1 MLAPFARVRIESDAN
16 NFNFITILKR
26 MHRTERKTRGWN
38 GSAREQAKKQQ
49 KGKEGMNGRLQLS
62 GILTKRQTSNKN
74 VGKRTVISELFWQT
88 TIILVGSGEST
99 QGEKRAVHYFLR
111 TAVVIDPDGSIA
123 LDYRYYSVL
132 Q

>member
-1 MLAPFARVRIESDAN
+1 MKGRNEWTTPAVRNSHQ
-16 NFNFITILKR
+16 T
-26 MHRTERKTRGWN
+26 
-38 GSAREQAKKQQ
+38 QA
-49 KGKEGMNGRLQLS
+49 
-62 GILTKRQTSNKN
+62 SNKN

-99 QGEKRAVHYFLR
+99 QGEKRAVHYSYVC